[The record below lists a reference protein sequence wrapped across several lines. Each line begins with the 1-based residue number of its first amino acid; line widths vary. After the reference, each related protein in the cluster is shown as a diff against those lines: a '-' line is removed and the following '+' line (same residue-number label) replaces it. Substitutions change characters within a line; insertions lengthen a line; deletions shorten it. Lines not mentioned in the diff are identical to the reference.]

1 LKNGRPFNS
10 RLTLSSLTS
19 LSTTES
25 KKEGVAT
32 HQTTVTRRPPL
43 MAWAYS
49 DGSLLEGMVGAGAVV
64 EVVREE
70 GEVGEVKLLQSL
82 GEKQTVWVGEVS

>member
-1 LKNGRPFNS
+1 
-10 RLTLSSLTS
+10 
-19 LSTTES
+19 
-25 KKEGVAT
+25 
-32 HQTTVTRRPPL
+32 